1 VVAAVAAKMILESVV
16 VQVVEV
22 VAEQMVLLSKLRV
35 PELLD
40 KVMRVQLVS
49 TGLAVAVVVAQV
61 QPVVVLPVVAE
72 MFRLLQEHQ

>member
-1 VVAAVAAKMILESVV
+1 VVAAVVAKMILESVV

-22 VAEQMVLLSKLRV
+22 AAEQMVLLSKLRV

-40 KVMRVQLVS
+40 KVMQVQLVS